1 GDAIAK
7 QLLSEYL
14 EGKARTEYK
23 GLPEEYKSSRKT
35 VRDCLVWLHDR
46 LTGGSL
52 FELRDYDRQWRNQAR
67 NGRRVNA
74 VCEELEFLVSKVH
87 DGPSQERAMKN
98 QLLHLYEKTNEST
111 ELHRLLMEGETYQK
125 MKAHLKLREY
135 MQRLEGSGDG
145 NRYGNGVT
153 PSHNRFNS
161 GSRGGSNGGRY
172 ERRAYT
178 CHICGGYRHV
188 QSVCPSRDATAKDM
202 EYKCLSCD
210 GFGHKIAVCPSRV
223 RPPGGMRANVT
234 ANGQQ
239 SVQATQDSNA
249 QQQAAPAQSF
259 TPIMQPGNAP
269 VQGNPGVGRGGFRG
283 GYKGGRGYS
292 GGNGQYQA
300 GARMLALRCD
310 VEDSVGDEREEC
322 DENQMSGNER
332 DSVEGELPQQTDE
345 ITDEKCE
352 SVLSGTDE
360 EEVFFFKKS
369 RPVEGTI
376 GGLKVT
382 ACLDTGADANLID
395 KRTVDLMDGVTIK
408 EEFSDKLTDAQGQSI
423 RTIGKVVVDVEMNVG
438 KKCKVGFVVAEKEV
452 PTILLGN
459 SALEAMGLELRL
471 KADDQKEVISPDNA
485 VVLRTAYIA
494 PGEVG
499 TIVVSGGRRGE
510 GKKVLIADRDD
521 IVDGINDDAA
531 FVRVPVWNDSKVDR
545 VYERYDVIGRWSK
558 VAQEKDEENIAK
570 EDGSFQVN
578 QCQDIR
584 GDEETRR
591 KYREENEEEMN
602 TKQWIADQRKDEW
615 VLSMI
620 KMIENKVSPDTK
632 VVIPDSTKRTSL
644 ADWVVHRGILYLLG
658 NDHERKLYIPEG
670 RREKFIREIHD
681 SPLSGRLGTR
691 KLVQKLLNEVF
702 WGSMAKDV
710 QKVLKKYI
718 DDYKRRM
725 SWMRAIV
732 AARLEN
738 ERRKMKDRYDAKHK
752 NNMLIKP
759 EIGDRVYIR
768 VEAKSG
774 DIKKM
779 YQYDGPFRVVGTSN
793 TTVTVVRIVDGI
805 DHDQDQDRRTV
816 QWDRVRLVPRGKEND
831 EESIEERMVGLI
843 VKDEETEEVNVSSF
857 RTTVLPG
864 HPMHPDFECKECG
877 RRRVGDVVPEKIQRR
892 MGSVVTALHFDS
904 LRELGALYD
913 LESEWKTLTRL
924 SAHTNM
930 KDRAR
935 RKEVGTS
942 ALKKAYQDGMCQHV
956 LAEVEHV
963 SGTGVTMEGEDKSVS
978 DAINEALLI
987 GGEKKH
993 RTECIVLIPEDRPF
1007 PTLRGEWDE
1016 VVGVNYKDE
1025 DEMKKILQ
1033 EMEVSD
1039 SFPKSL
1045 WIMLARKSSIGST
1058 EKLRA
1063 YLLDLTKNYSLTCY
1077 LSAAVLPVTP
1087 TDFELELA
1095 KTHQQFLT
1103 SWRSEGTPPNL
1114 VL

>member
-1 GDAIAK
+1 MITRE
-7 QLLSEYL
+7 SCI
-14 EGKARTEYK
+14 
-23 GLPEEYKSSRKT
+23 SR
-35 VRDCLVWLHDR
+35 
-46 LTGGSL
+46 
-52 FELRDYDRQWRNQAR
+52 
-67 NGRRVNA
+67 
-74 VCEELEFLVSKVH
+74 
-87 DGPSQERAMKN
+87 
-98 QLLHLYEKTNEST
+98 
-111 ELHRLLMEGETYQK
+111 
-125 MKAHLKLREY
+125 
-135 MQRLEGSGDG
+135 
-145 NRYGNGVT
+145 
-153 PSHNRFNS
+153 
-161 GSRGGSNGGRY
+161 
-172 ERRAYT
+172 
-178 CHICGGYRHV
+178 
-188 QSVCPSRDATAKDM
+188 
-202 EYKCLSCD
+202 
-210 GFGHKIAVCPSRV
+210 
-223 RPPGGMRANVT
+223 
-234 ANGQQ
+234 
-239 SVQATQDSNA
+239 
-249 QQQAAPAQSF
+249 
-259 TPIMQPGNAP
+259 
-269 VQGNPGVGRGGFRG
+269 
-283 GYKGGRGYS
+283 
-292 GGNGQYQA
+292 
-300 GARMLALRCD
+300 
-310 VEDSVGDEREEC
+310 
-322 DENQMSGNER
+322 
-332 DSVEGELPQQTDE
+332 
-345 ITDEKCE
+345 
-352 SVLSGTDE
+352 
-360 EEVFFFKKS
+360 
-369 RPVEGTI
+369 
-376 GGLKVT
+376 
-382 ACLDTGADANLID
+382 
-395 KRTVDLMDGVTIK
+395 
-408 EEFSDKLTDAQGQSI
+408 
-423 RTIGKVVVDVEMNVG
+423 
-438 KKCKVGFVVAEKEV
+438 
-452 PTILLGN
+452 
-459 SALEAMGLELRL
+459 
-471 KADDQKEVISPDNA
+471 
-485 VVLRTAYIA
+485 
-494 PGEVG
+494 
-499 TIVVSGGRRGE
+499 
-510 GKKVLIADRDD
+510 
-521 IVDGINDDAA
+521 
-531 FVRVPVWNDSKVDR
+531 
-545 VYERYDVIGRWSK
+545 
-558 VAQEKDEENIAK
+558 KDEE
-570 EDGSFQVN
+570 
-578 QCQDIR
+578 
-584 GDEETRR
+584 R
-591 KYREENEEEMN
+591 KY
-602 TKQWIADQRKDEW
+602 
-615 VLSMI
+615 
-620 KMIENKVSPDTK
+620 
-632 VVIPDSTKRTSL
+632 
-644 ADWVVHRGILYLLG
+644 
-658 NDHERKLYIPEG
+658 
-670 RREKFIREIHD
+670 IREIHD
-681 SPLSGRLGTR
+681 SPLSGHLGTR

-710 QKVLKKYI
+710 QKENPAYTVDLDI

-725 SWMRAIV
+725 SWMTEKMRAIV

-779 YQYDGPFRVVGTSN
+779 MYQYDGPFRVVGTSN

-816 QWDRVRLVPRGKEND
+816 QWDRVRLVPRGREND
-831 EESIEERMVGLI
+831 EESIEERM
-843 VKDEETEEVNVSSF
+843 
-857 RTTVLPG
+857 
-864 HPMHPDFECKECG
+864 ECG

-935 RKEVGTS
+935 KKEVGTS

-978 DAINEALLI
+978 NAINEALLI

-1114 VL
+1114 VLLTDISGHLWKTTPFINLFLTTKRESKNLLEQAIKYITKGIPFPFEK